1 MKTETHPI
9 YDILIVGG
17 GLVGTSLACA
27 LRNSAL
33 TVGLIEV
40 SAWNPQQ
47 QSIGYDDRIIAL
59 NYGSQRILTGLG
71 IWHQLDHYATPIQ
84 QIHVSDQGHFG
95 FTRLAHQQLNIPAL
109 GYTVRAKILG
119 QALQRQVYQ
128 HATTQLFTSAQLID
142 WQSTADAIQVTVQR
156 ATETVSLQTRLLVLA
171 DGGNAALREQLG
183 IVSTEQDYQ
192 QTAIIA
198 SVMMSE
204 PHRNVA
210 YERFTAQGPIAL
222 LPLSQQ
228 QECSL
233 VWTVAREQ
241 VDTALALSDRALLQT
256 LQQQFGWR
264 LGRFEQI
271 GQRTTYPLK
280 LMHVNPQALPR
291 TVVIGNAA
299 HTLHPIAGQGFNLGL
314 RDVAS
319 LSEVIFNAVHQQQVL
334 GSKAFIQNYQH
345 MQQPDQQRV
354 IRLTDTLVNV
364 FSNDWLPLAM
374 ARNLGLVALDGLPP
388 LKTWLMRQ
396 MAGLHG
402 YPSRLLRG
410 LPPL

>member
-1 MKTETHPI
+1 M
-9 YDILIVGG
+9 YDVLIVGG
-17 GLVGTSLACA
+17 GLVGASLACA

-33 TVGLIEV
+33 TVGLIEA
-40 SAWNPQQ
+40 SAWTPEQ

-59 NYGSQRILTGLG
+59 NYGSQRILSGLG
-71 IWHQLDHYATPIQ
+71 VWHQVDQQATPIHH
-84 QIHVSDQGHFG
+84 IHVSDRGRFG
-95 FTRLAHQQLNIPAL
+95 FARLDHQQLNIPAL
-109 GYTVRAKILG
+109 GYTVRAKTLG

-128 HATTQLFTSAQLID
+128 HATTQLFTASQLTD
-142 WQSTADAIQVTVQR
+142 WQTADDGLLQVTVQQ
-156 ATETVSLQTRLLVLA
+156 ATETVTLKTRLLVLA
-171 DGGNAALREQLG
+171 DGGNASLREQLG

-198 SVMMSE
+198 TVTMSE

-210 YERFTAQGPIAL
+210 YERFTQHGPLAL
-222 LPLSQQ
+222 LPLSQ

-233 VWTVAREQ
+233 VWTVAQ
-241 VDTALALSDRALLQT
+241 DKVDEALALTDHELLQT

-264 LGRFEQI
+264 LGRFERV
-271 GQRTTYPLK
+271 GQRVAYPLK
-280 LMHVNPQALPR
+280 LMHVDSQALPR

-319 LSEVIFNAVHQQQVL
+319 LTEAVFAAVREQQAL
-334 GSKAFIQNYQH
+334 GESDFIQAYQR
-345 MQQPDQQRV
+345 MQRPDQQRV
-354 IRLTDTLVNV
+354 IRLTDTLVNT

-374 ARNLGLVALDGLPP
+374 ARNVGLVALDGLPP

-402 YPSRLLRG
+402 HPSRLLRG